1 MTIFIKY
8 LASMVDIIVIML
20 PLLPLI
26 LTMVKYL
33 GRKTK
38 QKNIELLADR
48 GLIIVRSLE
57 KNTNQLSNPERKGI
71 ALDKILEY
79 ANEIGIN
86 LTKEQANDFIES
98 AVVEINAEIKRFE

>member
-8 LASMVDIIVIML
+8 LASAVDIIVIML

-86 LTKEQANDFIES
+86 LSREQANDFIES
-98 AVVEINAEIKRFE
+98 AVVEINEEIKRLE